1 MDFFLF
7 THLSESVLLTQL
19 CLTFCEPMDCSPP
32 GSCVHGILQ
41 ARVLEWVAI
50 SFSRGS
56 SPPRDRYWVSCIAGR
71 VFTIWFTEEQ
81 IYWGKLKEQ
90 IYWEAVSTNWEC
102 IWISLPPVTFPG
114 GASDKEPD
122 CQCRRHER
130 HEFNPWVRK
139 IFWRRAWQPHSSI
152 PAWRIPWT
160 EEPGWLQSMVLQ
172 RVGHDWNNWA
182 QYSYIPYFCQSLLLK
197 SPIKTQVTMRSRLTW
212 ERSLP
217 PFSSSSTLWSYSVI
231 ITFSLKC
238 TWLSGAPRTRVH
250 L

>member
-19 CLTFCEPMDCSPP
+19 CLTLCEPMDCSPP

-41 ARVLEWVAI
+41 ARVLEWGCHAFLQKI
-50 SFSRGS
+50 FLTQGLILGLLHCKQSL
-56 SPPRDRYWVSCIAGR
+56 YNL
-71 VFTIWFTEEQ
+71 

-114 GASDKEPD
+114 GAGDKEPD

-139 IFWRRAWQPHSSI
+139 IFWRKAWQPHSSI
-152 PAWRIPWT
+152 PAWRILWT
-160 EEPGWLQSMVLQ
+160 EDPGWLQSMVLQ

-182 QYSYIPYFCQSLLLK
+182 QYSHIPYFCQSLLLK
-197 SPIKTQVTMRSRLTW
+197 IPIKTQVTTRSRLTW

-231 ITFSLKC
+231 ITFSLKH
-238 TWLSGAPRTRVH
+238 TWLSGAPRTLVH